1 MRILLPIVLS
11 SIVFGCGGGDEQKQ
25 QQPDSSNSH
34 TGPGITAP
42 QQPGTPPS
50 QPPKTDPAPD
60 GKNPPSVEGPAQ
72 PNLPEKLNVQFKLFV
87 TPKNYE
93 VGEQLKVFPQLDH
106 LGPPD
111 LDLKCSW
118 IVKDVK
124 VSDTCSY
131 QLAKADH
138 LHPITVSAYLQNAK
152 GQKSDV
158 VNMTFQKA
166 FPLTHLRNTFG
177 NSMLMSDGSIHTWG
191 LPDENDFNALS
202 NKLPPADVAERKD
215 YILLTSNQDTF
226 VALSNSGEVTAW
238 GERRHGGN
246 IPPSILAEQIQS
258 VVPSDYA
265 FAALS
270 KAGKVY
276 VWGSLNGVKSG
287 QELPIS
293 GNVVQLYG
301 LSGGFIALTD
311 EGIAYGIGDGIPLK
325 SYPTGNI
332 KKVISTEVFSGDAA
346 HKNSMAVLNDA
357 GDVYVWGNYSSK
369 SPMISN
375 VEDIVSN
382 DKAYAVLLKNGDVS
396 VWGDAKHGGEFK
408 YSFHTREYINDELKR
423 ETTWTSITPPK
434 NVSKLVASSAAFA
447 ALGKDGSVTTW
458 GEGFYGGNIYSDTL
472 NKNIKSKKMSNIYSS
487 EGGFLGVDSNND
499 ISIWGHWWIT
509 DENLISY
516 KAFENPNWWSGALD
530 GVGKGDYENVVSN
543 KAAYAFSITDKGSSK
558 LYAEGRR
565 EIGGQIKN
573 KKNIKGSITKITPH
587 DCGFSAFN
595 SFGDVY
601 GWYGCSGDSLYD
613 GSFKHMHEAKPYNI
627 VLP

>member
-1 MRILLPIVLS
+1 MRILLPILLS

-25 QQPDSSNSH
+25 QQPE
-34 TGPGITAP
+34 
-42 QQPGTPPS
+42 TPPS
-50 QPPKTDPAPD
+50 QPPKTEPSPD
-60 GKNPPSVEGPAQ
+60 GSNPPSIEGPTL
-72 PNLPEKLNVQFKLFV
+72 PGLPEKLNIQFKLYI

-93 VGEQLKVFPQLDH
+93 AGEQLKVFPQLDH

-111 LDLKCSW
+111 LDLRCSW

-138 LHPITVSAYLQNAK
+138 LHPITVSAYLQNGK

-177 NSMLMSDGSIHTWG
+177 NSMLMSDGSIHTWD
-191 LPDENDFNALS
+191 LPDVNDFNELS
-202 NKLPPADVAERKD
+202 SKLPPADIGERKD
-215 YILLTSNQDTF
+215 YVMLTSNQDAF
-226 VALSNSGEVTAW
+226 VALNKSGEVTAW
-238 GERRHGGN
+238 GKRRHGGDV
-246 IPPSILAEQIQS
+246 PPSILAEQIQS

-276 VWGSLNGVKSG
+276 VWGSLNGLKSG
-287 QELPIS
+287 QELPIA
-293 GNVVQLYG
+293 GNVIQLHG
-301 LSGGFIALTD
+301 LKSGFIALTD
-311 EGIAYGIGDGIPLK
+311 EGIAYGVGNGIPLK

-332 KKVISTEVFSGDAA
+332 KKAISTQVFSEAA
-346 HKNSMAVLNDA
+346 AQKYSMAVLNDA
-357 GDVYVWGNYSSK
+357 GDVYVWGNYSDK

-375 VEDIVSN
+375 VEDIVSS
-382 DKAYAVLLKNGDVS
+382 DEAYAALLKNGDVS
-396 VWGDAKHGGEFK
+396 VWGDARHGGEFK
-408 YSFHTREYINDELKR
+408 YSFHTREDANGAFKR
-423 ETTWTSITPPK
+423 NTTWTPINPPK
-434 NVSKLVASSAAFA
+434 NISKLVASSSAFA

-458 GEGFYGGNIYSDTL
+458 GEGFHGGNIYSATP
-472 NKNIKSKKMSNIYSS
+472 NEVIQQKRMSNILSS
-487 EGGFLGVDSNND
+487 AGGFLGVDSNEN
-499 ISIWGHWWIT
+499 INIWGHWWIT
-509 DENLISY
+509 DDNLISY
-516 KAFENPNWWSGALD
+516 KATENPNWWSGALD
-530 GVGKGDYENVVSN
+530 GVGKGDYENIVANS
-543 KAAYAFSITDKGSSK
+543 AAYAFSITDKGSSK

-565 EIGGQIKN
+565 EIGGRIQN
-573 KKNIKGSITKITPH
+573 KMTIKGSITKITPH
-587 DCGFSAFN
+587 YCGFSAFN

-613 GSFKHMHEAKPYNI
+613 GSFKQMHKAKPYNI